1 MWQGACPKANEA
13 YRQAVHRNPRSP
25 YLWMSIGVLYFRNN
39 QYRDCLDAL
48 SRSIRLNPANALVWR
63 NLGVLVGTLSYQGIN
78 RSVNNF
84 LSMTFA
90 TTNQLMQSMLTSVHR
105 IVRLMTGILILTVDW
120 ILAID
125 WRNSYPV
132 NAKVSSHPCV
142 QCE

>member
-1 MWQGACPKANEA
+1 MWQGAYSKANEA
-13 YRQAVHRNPRSP
+13 YRQAVDRNPRSP

-39 QYRDCLDAL
+39 QYRDCLDAFA
-48 SRSIRLNPANALVWR
+48 SSIRLNSDDALIWR

-78 RSVNNF
+78 RSVNSF
-84 LSMTFA
+84 LSMTFT
-90 TTNQLMQSMLTSVHR
+90 TTNQLMQSIVTCVHR

-120 ILAID
+120 LLAID